1 MKNLECKILIGG
13 EAGQGIQSISYIL
26 SKYFYRV
33 GYYVYTVE
41 DYQSR
46 IRGGHNFS
54 LIRVSEKPIL
64 GIDDPYIDILIAL
77 NNETI
82 ELHRR
87 EVKED
92 GYIICDEEIKTD
104 FYYNIFKVPLRK
116 IALEVAKTK
125 IVENTVVC
133 GILLGL
139 TNGDEEEMGRI
150 ISHYFKPEDVDKNI
164 KAMKAGY
171 SFGISSGKKC
181 KDFPKRDKKTKVFL
195 SGGEAIGFGAIFSGC
210 KFLASYPMTP
220 GTSVMNFL
228 AEHELEYDIVVE
240 QAEDEIAA
248 VNMAIG
254 GFFAGARSMVTTSGG
269 GFALMVEGLSLAGM
283 TETPLVIHIGQRPG
297 PATGLPTR
305 TEQGD
310 LNFVIHAGH
319 GEFPRYVTAPRDQRD
334 AFYKTIRAFEL
345 SEKYQI
351 PAIILSDQYLVDS
364 KAVIDELSPYFG
376 IKSYRIKGDKNYLR
390 HKITQDGISPFAIPG
405 ESEGLVITDSDEH
418 DEEGHLTEN
427 LEIREKMVEKR
438 MKKLIL
444 LSQEMEEPVYYGVD
458 DAEVVLIGW
467 GSTYGVIKEAV
478 ENLVHERYKIG
489 HLHFSDVY
497 PLPTKSL
504 QNFKKKK
511 LYTIEQNY
519 QGQLASLIRKETSIN
534 VDKFITKFDGRP
546 FYVDSII
553 KEVKEKWDKL
563 RGV

>member
-1 MKNLECKILIGG
+1 T
-13 EAGQGIQSISYIL
+13 ISYIL
-26 SKYFYRV
+26 SKYFYRI

-64 GIDDPYIDILIAL
+64 GIDNPFIDILIAL

-82 ELHRR
+82 ELHKK
-87 EVKED
+87 EVKEE
-92 GYIICDEEIKTD
+92 GYIICEEEIKVD
-104 FYYNIFKVPLRK
+104 FYPNILKVPLRK
-116 IALEVAKTK
+116 IALEVAKSK

-133 GILLGL
+133 GVLLGL
-139 TNGDEEEMGRI
+139 TNGDEVEMEKI
-150 ISHYFKPEDVDKNI
+150 ISEYFKPEDVDKNI

-171 SFGISSGKKC
+171 SFGIMSGKKC
-181 KDFPKRDKKTKVFL
+181 RDFPKKDKKTRIFL
-195 SGGEAIGFGAIFSGC
+195 SGGEAIGFGAIVSGC

-248 VNMAIG
+248 INMAIG

-283 TETPLVIHIGQRPG
+283 TETPIVIHIGQRPG

-305 TEQGD
+305 TEQAD

-319 GEFPRYVTAPRDQRD
+319 GEFPRYVTAPRDQKD
-334 AFYKTIRAFEL
+334 AFYKTIKAFEL

-351 PAIILSDQYLVDS
+351 PAIILSDQHLIDS
-364 KAVIDELSPYFG
+364 KAVIDELSPSFE
-376 IKSYRIKGDKNYLR
+376 IQTYRIRGDKDYLR
-390 HKITQDGISPFAIPG
+390 HKITEDGISPFAIPG

-418 DEEGHLTEN
+418 DEEGHLTED
-427 LEIREKMVEKR
+427 LEIRKRMVEKR
-438 MKKLIL
+438 MKKLNSL
-444 LSQEMEEPVYYGVD
+444 YKEMEEPIYYGVED
-458 DAEVVLIGW
+458 PEVVLVGW

-478 ENLVHERYKIG
+478 EDLVHDGYKLG
-489 HLHFSDVY
+489 YLHFSDVY
-497 PLPTKSL
+497 PLPTKNL
-504 QNFKKKK
+504 QKFRDKK

-519 QGQLASLIRKETSIN
+519 QGQLAGLIRKEACIKI
-534 VDKFITKFDGRP
+534 DKFITKYDGRP
-546 FYVDSII
+546 FYVENII
-553 KEVKEKWDKL
+553 KEVKEKWDEL
-563 RGV
+563 RRV

>member
-1 MKNLECKILIGG
+1 MECKILIGG
-13 EAGQGIQSISYIL
+13 EAGQGIQTISYVL

-64 GIDDPYIDILIAL
+64 GIDNLYIDILIAL

-82 ELHRR
+82 ELHRN
-87 EVKED
+87 EVKEE
-92 GYIICDEEIKTD
+92 GHIICDEDTKTE
-104 FYYNIFKVPLRK
+104 YYPNIFKVPLRK
-116 IALEVAKTK
+116 IALEVAKTR

-133 GILLGL
+133 GVLLGL
-139 TNGDEEEMGRI
+139 TNGDEKEMEKI
-150 ISHYFKPEDVDKNI
+150 ISEYFKPEDVDKNI
-164 KAMKAGY
+164 KAMRAGY
-171 SFGISSGKKC
+171 SFGINSGKKC
-181 KDFPKRDKKTKVFL
+181 RDFLKRDKKTRIFL
-195 SGGEAIGFGAIFSGC
+195 SGGEAIGFGAIVSGC

-240 QAEDEIAA
+240 QAEDEISA

-283 TETPLVIHIGQRPG
+283 TETPIVIHIGQRPG

-319 GEFPRYVTAPRDQRD
+319 GEFPRYVTAPRDQID
-334 AFYKTIRAFEL
+334 AFYKTIKAFEL
-345 SEKYQI
+345 AEKYQI
-351 PAIILSDQYLVDS
+351 PSIILSDQHLIDS
-364 KAVIDELSPYFG
+364 KAVIDELTPYFE
-376 IKSYRIKGDKNYLR
+376 INSYRIKGDKNYLR
-390 HKITQDGISPFAIPG
+390 HKITEDGISPFAIPG

-418 DEEGHLTEN
+418 DEEGHLTED
-427 LEIREKMVEKR
+427 LEIRKRMVEKR
-438 MKKLIL
+438 MKKVAL
-444 LSQEMEEPVYYGVD
+444 LSQEMEEPIYYGVED
-458 DAEVVLIGW
+458 PEVVLIGW

-478 ENLVHERYKIG
+478 EELINGGYKLG

-497 PLPTKSL
+497 PLPTKIL
-504 QNFKKKK
+504 QKFKYKR

-519 QGQLASLIRKETSIN
+519 QGQFASLIRKETSIK
-534 VDKFITKFDGRP
+534 VDKFITKYDGRP
-546 FYVDSII
+546 FYTEIII